1 MLTYYTQAANAEFQ
15 NIDEVEALAE
25 EQGNEIQ
32 FLDNVFL
39 PVSIELGRTRMLVHD
54 ILALEKGSLIEF
66 DKLAGETVDLLVNDK
81 KFAEGEVV
89 VIDERFGI
97 RITGLYET
105 ADILKEA
112 RRQNPASINVHLK

>member
-1 MLTYYTQAANAEFQ
+1 MPTKISGADFQ
-15 NIDEVEALAE
+15 NIVEAGE
-25 EQGNEIQ
+25 EEHQDSHTLD
-32 FLDNVFL
+32 FLDDVFL
-39 PVSIELGRTRMLVHD
+39 PVSIELGRTKMEVQD
-54 ILALEKGSLIEF
+54 IIHLEKGSLIEF

-97 RITGLYET
+97 RLTGLYKT

-112 RRQNPASINVHLK
+112 RR